1 MVTILRGET
10 FMTTLREF
18 LFASFAC
25 LFSAVPLQGAI
36 SPADAEG
43 IAIDTYIY
51 GYPLV
56 TMELTRQI
64 STNVA
69 EAGST
74 QGAPMGQFFN
84 LREYPSP
91 SFTKVTTPNADT
103 LYSTAW
109 LDVSHEPYILS
120 IPDVSDR
127 YYLMPML
134 SGWTDV
140 FQSPGTRT
148 TGTKAQKYAIT
159 GPNWSGTLPEGVVE
173 YKSPTA
179 LVWIIGRT
187 YCTGTPEDYKAVH
200 AIQDQY
206 TLVPLSAYGKSY
218 IPPKGVVDP
227 SVDMNTPVKDQI
239 SNMDTAAFFQL
250 LAKLMKDNPPA
261 KADAPIVE
269 RMAQIGIVPGEEFS
283 ISKLD
288 SAVAERL
295 KGVPKLALEKIEAHF
310 DKFGKQVNGWTVF
323 TDTGTYG
330 TEYLNRALVTLIGL
344 GANLPQDAVYPT
356 SKTDANGKLY
366 SGKNK
371 YTFHFEKGQFPPV
384 NGFWSLTMYNAKMFF
399 IENPLNRYTLSQR
412 NRFNENSD
420 GSVTLYI
427 QNENPGKDKEANWLP
442 APEGEFVLILRL
454 YWPKEQS
461 PSILN
466 GTWAPPAVK

>member
-1 MVTILRGET
+1 MSSLHAFLLAGFTC
-10 FMTTLREF
+10 
-18 LFASFAC
+18 LFAAF
-25 LFSAVPLQGAI
+25 PLPAAL
-36 SPADAEG
+36 SPNDAEA
-43 IAIDTYIY
+43 IAIDAYVY

-56 TMELTRQI
+56 TMELTRRVT
-64 STNVA
+64 TNVVDA
-69 EAGST
+69 TGG

-84 LREYPSP
+84 LREYPTP

-103 LYSTAW
+103 LYSSAW

-120 IPDVSDR
+120 LPDVADR

-140 FQSPGTRT
+140 FQSPGKRT

-206 TLVPLSAYGKSY
+206 SLVPLSAYGKSY
-218 IPPKGVVDP
+218 TPPKGVIDP
-227 SVDMNTPVKDQI
+227 SIDMKTSVKDQVD
-239 SNMDTAAFFQL
+239 SMDTAAFFQL

-261 KADAPIVE
+261 KEDAPIVE
-269 RMAQIGIVPGEEFS
+269 RIAQIGLIPGQEFS

-288 SAVAERL
+288 SDVVERL
-295 KGVPKLALEKIEAHF
+295 KNVPKLALEKISSHF
-310 DKFGKQVNGWTVF
+310 NNIGKEVNGWAIF
-323 TDTGTYG
+323 TKTGTYG
-330 TEYLNRALVTLIGL
+330 TNYLDRALVTLIGL

-356 SKTDANGKLY
+356 SKTDGDGQPY
-366 SGKNK
+366 SGKSK
-371 YTFHFEKGQFPPV
+371 YTLHFEKGQFPPV
-384 NGFWSLTMYNAKMFF
+384 NGFWSLTMYNSKMFF
-399 IENPLNRYTLSQR
+399 VENPLNRYTLSQR
-412 NRFNENSD
+412 NHFNTNPD

-442 APEGEFVLILRL
+442 APEEDFVLILRL
-454 YWPKEQS
+454 YWPKEEN

-466 GTWAPPAVK
+466 GTWVPPAVQKVK